1 MSTEKLSQPKNK
13 ADSELQKSLLSHHA
27 FRMQCGSADE
37 FKSALKSIVEEL
49 EEGGTTVDVWS
60 RTYESLGVGDKNKGE
75 RFIEEIC
82 DRARDA
88 AQGIRLV
95 AVFAARINREAQNAL
110 LKTLEEPP
118 LSTKIIIATPSPEAL
133 LPTIISRTLVLEAEH
148 IKETL
153 IVEAKLLKF
162 SAMPKAKRL
171 EYIKDIVEDKKIA
184 EARALVLGLLD
195 EVALLDISAA
205 RRVALQRELL
215 SLDREL
221 EGGASMLK
229 MLLETAVL
237 IVL

>member
-13 ADSELQKSLLSHHA
+13 ADSGMQKSLLSHHA
-27 FRMQCGSADE
+27 FRMQCGSAEE
-37 FKSALKSIVEEL
+37 FKSALKSVVEEL
-49 EEGGTTVDVWS
+49 EEGGVTVDVWS

-75 RFIEEIC
+75 RYIEEIC

-88 AQGIRLV
+88 ARGVRLV
-95 AVFAARINREAQNAL
+95 AVFAARINREGQNAL

-133 LPTIISRTLVLEAEH
+133 LPTIISRTVVLEAKRT
-148 IKETL
+148 KEAL
-153 IVEAKLLKF
+153 IVEATLLKF

-171 EYIKDIVEDKKIA
+171 EYVKDIVEEKKIT
-184 EARALVLGLLD
+184 EARALILGLVD
-195 EVALLDISAA
+195 EVALLDTTAV

-215 SLDREL
+215 ALDREL

-237 IVL
+237 IVP